1 MSTGEAISPWVVLCG
16 DPVLNNKI
24 LQEMPAAQR
33 QPTTN
38 RKQSWLW
45 LISESLPH
53 EVSGRLLS
61 TGEGFLLKSNHAE
74 EMPRE
79 AQFFPQANAAFKE
92 SSLFTVNNDS
102 VQ

>member
-1 MSTGEAISPWVVLCG
+1 MISPWVVLCG

-24 LQEMPAAQR
+24 LGEMPAAQR

-38 RKQSWLW
+38 RKQPWLW
-45 LISESLPH
+45 LISESVSC

-61 TGEGFLLKSNHAE
+61 TGESFLLKSNHAE
-74 EMPRE
+74 EMPGE
-79 AQFFPQANAAFKE
+79 VQFFPQANAAFKE